1 LDKLYE
7 EVGYVAYHFHWSKDE
22 IEDLAHPE
30 RHRWVKVIS
39 EINQKINETQGG
51 GGVGPMSRI
60 PQGPPQ
66 RPGSSRLSGG
76 KTLVNDIEAVRKALA
91 ERARREKEEQEQS

>member
-1 LDKLYE
+1 M
-7 EVGYVAYHFHWSKDE
+7 
-22 IEDLAHPE
+22 AHPE

-39 EINQKINETQGG
+39 EINQRINETQGG
-51 GGVGPMSRI
+51 GIEVGSNIPRI

-66 RPGSSRLSGG
+66 RPGTSRLKGG

-91 ERARREKEEQEQS
+91 ERARREREEQGQS